1 MPVKRKLNKKRT
13 KVPRNVKI
21 NQKGS
26 KRVSQKKRGR
36 KMSKRQRG
44 GEVKELGQWSS
55 KRPEIKEQS
64 IDSYNHLKT
73 YVPKLIVRLEEMLQ
87 PKDRFKSECLTLARE
102 LLEERNEG
110 TSGFFTVENR
120 EKCLNDPNFI
130 LDGKDADGD
139 EFDSDYKDKNFVTIV
154 DECFNRWTNSDDVNY
169 TFFFLYNLFARKGDR
184 SHPRDDKYWEDNK
197 TKFSFNW
204 RAFKSLLVTN

>member
-44 GEVKELGQWSS
+44 GEELGQWLA
-55 KRPEIKEQS
+55 KPQKIRDQS
-64 IDSYNHLKT
+64 IDSYTHLKT
-73 YVPKLIVRLEEMLQ
+73 FVPLLETRLQEMRQ
-87 PKDRFKSECLTLARE
+87 PNSNPKSECLTLARE
-102 LLEERNEG
+102 LLAERKEG
-110 TSGFFTVENR
+110 TPGFFTFTDEKR

-130 LDGKDADGD
+130 LDGKDADNND
-139 EFDSDYKDKNFVTIV
+139 IDSDFKGKNFVTIV
-154 DECFNRWTNSDDVNY
+154 DKLCENEDLPNAFLFLKTLFSKQGDHFYEGGIDGCPTTFCFNWN
-169 TFFFLYNLFARKGDR
+169 A
-184 SHPRDDKYWEDNK
+184 
-197 TKFSFNW
+197 FN
-204 RAFKSLLVTN
+204 SLLVYN